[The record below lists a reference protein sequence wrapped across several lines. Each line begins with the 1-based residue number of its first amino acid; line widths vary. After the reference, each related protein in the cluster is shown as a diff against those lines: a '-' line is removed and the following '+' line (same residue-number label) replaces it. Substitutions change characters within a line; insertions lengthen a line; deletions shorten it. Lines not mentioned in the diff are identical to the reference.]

1 MLVNESQLSLADKKA
16 RDDLAQQREKYFFSG
31 GADVAAGYV
40 PPSPQQK

>member
-16 RDDLAQQREKYFFSG
+16 RDYLAQQREKYFFSG